1 MVLAR
6 YFMALTLAA
15 ITFVSCSDKSLQ
27 KYLVEKQDD
36 AKFVKVDLA
45 TSLLEG
51 KNSNFGPEEKD
62 ILKTIKKINVVAYP
76 IKNGDTT
83 DYIAEKKELESILS
97 QDRYKDL
104 TRIKS
109 NDWNAALKYTGEEDA
124 IDEVIVYANDNTR
137 GFAVFRLLGK
147 NMRPDQMLKLMN
159 SVERGDLDLSRLGGL
174 IDIFKEKEDGLNQD
188 EANQVGLD
196 QDKLNLDAVE
206 IR

>member
-174 IDIFKEKEDGLNQD
+174 IDIFKEKEDGLYQD